1 MRGPAERHIDSVDW
15 SADMSTSTAQNVAGN
30 DDRLAAYY
38 GRFTGEREKE
48 ALSVPLRLV
57 AGWARND
64 ASAVADVFTEDGIM
78 ILPGDVFKR
87 GRDEIRAFLAAAYA
101 GPFKG
106 TGVTGRP
113 VDVRFV
119 SDDVALLRTHGGI
132 LAPGE
137 TEIDPEL
144 AVRST
149 WVTVKQDGVWRL
161 AAYQNS
167 PRGEGATLR
176 W

>member
-1 MRGPAERHIDSVDW
+1 MP
-15 SADMSTSTAQNVAGN
+15 TSTESAL
-30 DDRLAAYY
+30 DAYY
-38 GRFTGEREKE
+38 GSFTSEREKA

-57 AGWARND
+57 AAWAKND
-64 ASAVADVFTEDGIM
+64 ADGVAAVFTPDGSM
-78 ILPGDVFKR
+78 ILPGDVYKK
-87 GRDEIRAFLAAAYA
+87 GRDEIRAFMAAAYA

-113 VDVRFV
+113 VDVRLIN
-119 SDDVALLRTHGGI
+119 DDVALLRTHGGI

-137 TEIDPEL
+137 TDIAPEL

-149 WVTVKQDGVWRL
+149 WVVVKRDDQWYL
-161 AAYQNS
+161 ASYQNS

>member
-1 MRGPAERHIDSVDW
+1 
-15 SADMSTSTAQNVAGN
+15 MSTGTEAGVI
-30 DDRLAAYY
+30 DRSRLDGYY
-38 GRFTGEREKE
+38 GQFSSEREKQ

-57 AGWARND
+57 AAWKLND
-64 ASAVADVFTEDGIM
+64 AKGVADVFTEDGVM
-78 ILPGDVFKR
+78 ILPGDVFKK
-87 GRDEIRAFLAAAYA
+87 GREEIGSFLAAAYA
-101 GPFKG
+101 GPFKD
-106 TGVTGRP
+106 TQVTGRP

-119 SDDVALLRTHGGI
+119 CDDVALLRTHGGI

-137 TEIDPEL
+137 TQISPEL

-149 WVTVKQDGVWRL
+149 WVTVRRNGEWLL
-161 AAYQNS
+161 AGYQNS

>member
-1 MRGPAERHIDSVDW
+1 M
-15 SADMSTSTAQNVAGN
+15 TAV
-30 DDRLAAYY
+30 DDRAKLDAYY
-38 GRFTGEREKE
+38 GSFTSEKEKE
-48 ALSVPLRLV
+48 ALSVPLRLI
-57 AGWARND
+57 AAWAEND
-64 ASAVADVFTEDGIM
+64 AAGVANVFTEDGIL
-78 ILPGDVFKR
+78 ILPGDVFKK
-87 GRDEIRAFLAAAYA
+87 GRDEIRNFMAAAYA

-119 SDDVALLRTHGGI
+119 TDDVALLRTHGGI

-149 WVTVKQDGVWRL
+149 WVVTKKEDGEWYL
-161 AAYQNS
+161 AGYQNS
-167 PRGEGATLR
+167 PRGAGATLR

>member
-1 MRGPAERHIDSVDW
+1 VSVPT
-15 SADMSTSTAQNVAGN
+15 SAPSVEGKA
-30 DDRLAAYY
+30 RLDAYY
-38 GRFTGEREKE
+38 GPFTTEKEKE
-48 ALSVPLRLV
+48 ALGVPLRLV
-57 AGWARND
+57 SAWSHND
-64 ASAVADVFTEDGIM
+64 AEGVANVFTEDGIL
-78 ILPGDVFKR
+78 ILPGDVLKKGR
-87 GRDEIRAFLAAAYA
+87 GEIRAFMAAAYA

-106 TGVTGRP
+106 TDVTGNP

-119 SDDVALLRTHGGI
+119 TDDIALLRTHGGI

-137 TEIDPEL
+137 TEIDEEL

-149 WVTVKQDGVWRL
+149 WVVVKRDGEWQL

-167 PRGEGATLR
+167 PRGAGATLR

>member
-1 MRGPAERHIDSVDW
+1 MSAKAPAKAGDLDS
-15 SADMSTSTAQNVAGN
+15 
-30 DDRLAAYY
+30 YY
-38 GRFTGEREKE
+38 GPFTSEREKE

-57 AGWARND
+57 AAWAEND
-64 ASAVADVFTEDGIM
+64 GDKVAETFTEDGVM
-78 ILPGDVFKR
+78 ILPGDVYKKNR
-87 GRDEIRAFLAAAYA
+87 EEIRAFMSAAYA

-113 VDVRFV
+113 VDVRFA

-132 LAPGE
+132 LAPGK

-149 WVTVKQDGVWRL
+149 WVLVKRDGEWKL

>member
-1 MRGPAERHIDSVDW
+1 MATQLD
-15 SADMSTSTAQNVAGN
+15 
-30 DDRLAAYY
+30 AYY
-38 GRFTGEREKE
+38 GPFTSEKQKE
-48 ALSVPLRLV
+48 ALGVPLRLV
-57 AGWARND
+57 AAWAKND
-64 ASAVADVFTEDGIM
+64 ADGVAKVFTEDGIL
-78 ILPGDVFKR
+78 ILPGDVYKQ
-87 GRDEIRAFLAAAYA
+87 GQEEIRSFMAAAYA

-106 TGVTGRP
+106 SGVTGKP
-113 VDVRFV
+113 VDVRFAT
-119 SDDVALLRTHGGI
+119 DDVALLRTHGGI

-137 TEIDPEL
+137 TEIAPEL

-149 WVTVKQDGVWRL
+149 WVVVKRDGEWRL

>member
-1 MRGPAERHIDSVDW
+1 MTAV
-15 SADMSTSTAQNVAGN
+15 ADDNKAKL
-30 DDRLAAYY
+30 DAYY
-38 GRFTGEREKE
+38 GEFTSEKE
-48 ALSVPLRLV
+48 KEVLQVPLRLIY
-57 AGWARND
+57 AWTEHND
-64 ASAVADVFTEDGIM
+64 ADGVASVFTEDGIL
-78 ILPGDVFKR
+78 ILPGDVLKK
-87 GRDEIRAFLAAAYA
+87 GRDEIRAFMAAAYA

-113 VDVRFV
+113 VDLRFV
-119 SDDVALLRTHGGI
+119 NDEVALIRTHGGI

-149 WVTVKQDGVWRL
+149 WVCVKKEDGEWYL
-161 AAYQNS
+161 AGYQNS
-167 PRGEGATLR
+167 PRGAGATLR

>member
-1 MRGPAERHIDSVDW
+1 MTTTVAPDIES
-15 SADMSTSTAQNVAGN
+15 SAGGLD
-30 DDRLAAYY
+30 AYY
-38 GRFTGEREKE
+38 GKFTSDKEKE
-48 ALSVPLRLV
+48 ALSVPVRLV
-57 AGWARND
+57 SAWSRND
-64 ASAVADVFTEDGIM
+64 ASGVADSFTEDGIL
-78 ILPGDVFKR
+78 ILPGDVYKR
-87 GRDEIRAFLAAAYA
+87 GREEIRSFMAAAYS

-106 TGVTGRP
+106 TGVTGAP

-119 SDDVALLRTHGGI
+119 SDDVVLIRTHGGI

-137 TEIDPEL
+137 TEIAPEL

-149 WVTVKQDGVWRL
+149 WVCVKQNGEWLL
-161 AAYQNS
+161 ASYQNS

>member
-1 MRGPAERHIDSVDW
+1 MTTTAEQ
-15 SADMSTSTAQNVAGN
+15 TAAKS
-30 DDRLAAYY
+30 DLDAYY
-38 GRFTGEREKE
+38 GPFTSPREKE

-57 AGWARND
+57 AAWARND
-64 ASAVADVFTEDGIM
+64 AQGVADAFTEDGVL
-78 ILPGDVFKR
+78 ILPGDVYKR
-87 GRDEIRAFLAAAYA
+87 GREEINAFMAAAYA

-119 SDDVALLRTHGGI
+119 GDDVALLRTHGGI
-132 LAPGE
+132 LAPGQ
-137 TEIDPEL
+137 TEIAPEL

-149 WVTVKQDGVWRL
+149 WVVVKKDDGQWYL
-161 AAYQNS
+161 ASYQNS

>member
-1 MRGPAERHIDSVDW
+1 
-15 SADMSTSTAQNVAGN
+15 MSTSTSQGVVEPSVV
-30 DDRLAAYY
+30 DKSDQLAAYY
-38 GRFTGEREKE
+38 GSFTSEKEKE

-57 AGWARND
+57 AAWAKND
-64 ASAVADVFTEDGIM
+64 AAGIADVFTEDGIL
-78 ILPGDVFKR
+78 ILPGDVYKKGR
-87 GRDEIRAFLAAAYA
+87 GEVRSFMAAAFA

-106 TGVTGRP
+106 TGVTGTP
-113 VDVRFV
+113 VDVRFIG
-119 SDDVALLRTHGGI
+119 DNVALLRTHGGI
-132 LAPGE
+132 LAPGQ
-137 TEIDPEL
+137 TEIAPEL

-149 WVTVKQDGVWRL
+149 WVTVKKDGQWQL

>member
-1 MRGPAERHIDSVDW
+1 MTTTTEQ
-15 SADMSTSTAQNVAGN
+15 TALS
-30 DDRLAAYY
+30 DKSEWLDAYY
-38 GRFTGEREKE
+38 GGFNSPQEKE

-57 AGWARND
+57 AAWAKND
-64 ASAVADVFTEDGIM
+64 AAGVAEVFTEDGVLL
-78 ILPGDVFKR
+78 LPGDVYKR
-87 GRDEIRAFLAAAYA
+87 GRAEIQAFMAAAYA

-113 VDVRFV
+113 VDVRFA

-149 WVTVKQDGVWRL
+149 WVTVKKDGQWQL

-167 PRGEGATLR
+167 PRGDGATLR

>member
-1 MRGPAERHIDSVDW
+1 
-15 SADMSTSTAQNVAGN
+15 MSTASASVA
-30 DDRLAAYY
+30 DRGAMLEAYY
-38 GRFTGEREKE
+38 GSFTSEKEKE

-57 AGWARND
+57 AAWANND
-64 ASAVADVFTEDGIM
+64 AEGVADVFTEDGIM

-87 GRDEIRAFLAAAYA
+87 GRDEIRAFMAAAYA

-119 SDDVALLRTHGGI
+119 TDDVALLRTHGGI
-132 LAPGE
+132 LAAGE
-137 TEIDPEL
+137 TEIADEL

-149 WVTVKQDGVWRL
+149 WIVVKTNGQWQL
-161 AAYQNS
+161 AGYQNS
-167 PRGEGATLR
+167 PRGAGATLR

>member
-1 MRGPAERHIDSVDW
+1 MTAV
-15 SADMSTSTAQNVAGN
+15 ADGQSKL
-30 DDRLAAYY
+30 DAYY
-38 GRFTGEREKE
+38 GSFTSEKE
-48 ALSVPLRLV
+48 KGPLSVPLRLI
-57 AGWARND
+57 AAWARND
-64 ASAVADVFTEDGIM
+64 AAGVADSFTEDGIL
-78 ILPGDVFKR
+78 ILPGDVLKQ
-87 GRDEIRAFLAAAYA
+87 GRNEIRAFMTAAYA

-106 TGVTGRP
+106 TGVTGNP

-119 SDDVALLRTHGGI
+119 TDDVALLRTHGGI

-149 WVTVKQDGVWRL
+149 WVTVRKNGEWLL
-161 AAYQNS
+161 AGYQNS
-167 PRGEGATLR
+167 PRGAGATLR

>member
-1 MRGPAERHIDSVDW
+1 MTTTQAGA
-15 SADMSTSTAQNVAGN
+15 SAGLD
-30 DDRLAAYY
+30 AYY
-38 GRFTGEREKE
+38 GDFTSAKEKE

-57 AGWARND
+57 SAWSRND
-64 ASAVADVFTEDGIM
+64 AAGVAEVFTEDGIM
-78 ILPGDVFKR
+78 ILPGDVYKC
-87 GRDEIRAFLAAAYA
+87 GRQEIRSFMAAAYA

-149 WVTVKQDGVWRL
+149 WVTVKKDGQWLL
-161 AAYQNS
+161 AGYQNS

>member
-1 MRGPAERHIDSVDW
+1 
-15 SADMSTSTAQNVAGN
+15 MSTATTATPASP
-30 DDRLAAYY
+30 DLDAYY
-38 GRFTGEREKE
+38 GPFTSDKEKE

-57 AGWARND
+57 GAWAHND
-64 ASAVADVFTEDGIM
+64 ADGVANVFTDDGIL
-78 ILPGDVFKR
+78 ILPGDVYKV
-87 GRDEIRAFLAAAYA
+87 GRDEIRSFMAAAYS

-106 TGVTGRP
+106 TGVTGNP

-119 SDDVALLRTHGGI
+119 SDEVALLRTHGGI

-137 TEIDPEL
+137 TEIAPEL

-149 WVTVKQDGVWRL
+149 WVCVKKNGEWQL
-161 AAYQNS
+161 AGYQNS

>member
-1 MRGPAERHIDSVDW
+1 
-15 SADMSTSTAQNVAGN
+15 MSTPTIDQQKA
-30 DDRLAAYY
+30 RLDAYY
-38 GRFTGEREKE
+38 GSFTGEKEKE

-57 AGWARND
+57 AAWAKND
-64 ASAVADVFTEDGIM
+64 ADGVADAFTDDGVM
-78 ILPGDVFKR
+78 ILPGDVLKQ
-87 GRDEIRAFLAAAYA
+87 GREEIRSFMAAAYA

-106 TGVTGRP
+106 TGVTGTP

-119 SDDVALLRTHGGI
+119 TDEVALLRTHGGI

-149 WVTVKQDGVWRL
+149 WVVVKRDGQWFL
-161 AAYQNS
+161 AGYQNS

>member
-1 MRGPAERHIDSVDW
+1 
-15 SADMSTSTAQNVAGN
+15 MSTSAVIDQAKL
-30 DDRLAAYY
+30 DAYY
-38 GRFTGEREKE
+38 GQFTSEKEKE

-57 AGWARND
+57 AAWARND
-64 ASAVADVFTEDGIM
+64 AAGVAEVFTEDGSM
-78 ILPGDVFKR
+78 ILPGDVYKK
-87 GRDEIRAFLAAAYA
+87 GRENIRSFMAAAYA

-132 LAPGE
+132 LAPGQ
-137 TEIDPEL
+137 TEIAPEL

-149 WVTVKQDGVWRL
+149 WVVVKKDGQWQL
-161 AAYQNS
+161 AGYQNS

>member
-1 MRGPAERHIDSVDW
+1 MTAV
-15 SADMSTSTAQNVAGN
+15 ADGQSKL
-30 DDRLAAYY
+30 DDYY
-38 GRFTGEREKE
+38 GSFTSEKE
-48 ALSVPLRLV
+48 KGPLGVPLRLI
-57 AGWARND
+57 AAWARND
-64 ASAVADVFTEDGIM
+64 AAGVADSFTEDGIL
-78 ILPGDVFKR
+78 ILPGDVLKQ
-87 GRDEIRAFLAAAYA
+87 GREEIRAFMTAAYA

-106 TGVTGRP
+106 TGVTGVP

-119 SDDVALLRTHGGI
+119 TDDVALLRTHGGI

-149 WVTVKQDGVWRL
+149 WVTVRQNGEWLL
-161 AAYQNS
+161 AGYQNS
-167 PRGEGATLR
+167 PRGAGATLR

>member
-1 MRGPAERHIDSVDW
+1 
-15 SADMSTSTAQNVAGN
+15 MSTSTSQGVVDKG
-30 DDRLAAYY
+30 DGLDAYY
-38 GRFTGEREKE
+38 GPFTSEKEKE
-48 ALSVPLRLV
+48 ALGVPLRLV
-57 AGWARND
+57 AAWSHND
-64 ASAVADVFTEDGIM
+64 AAGIASVFTKDGIL
-78 ILPGDVFKR
+78 ILPGDVYKK
-87 GRDEIRAFLAAAYA
+87 GQEEILSFMAAAFA

-106 TGVTGRP
+106 TGVTGNP

-137 TEIDPEL
+137 TEIAPEL

-149 WVTVKQDGVWRL
+149 WVVVKKDGQWRL

>member
-1 MRGPAERHIDSVDW
+1 
-15 SADMSTSTAQNVAGN
+15 
-30 DDRLAAYY
+30 LAVTTQLDAYY
-38 GRFTGEREKE
+38 GSFTSAKEKE
-48 ALSVPLRLV
+48 ALGVPLRLV
-57 AGWARND
+57 AAWAEND
-64 ASAVADVFTEDGIM
+64 ADGVAEVFTDDGIL
-78 ILPGDVFKR
+78 ILPGDVYKR
-87 GRDEIRAFLAAAYA
+87 GRDEIRSFMAAAYA

-106 TGVTGRP
+106 SGVTGQP
-113 VDVRFV
+113 VDVRFA

-137 TEIDPEL
+137 TEIAPEL

-149 WVTVKQDGVWRL
+149 WVVVKKDGQWRL

-167 PRGEGATLR
+167 PRGGEGATLR